1 MALALSIVGIL
12 AALLGLAVAV
22 VGVKAWLQVLRQGT
36 RAAEKAYQRGDTLGS
51 YFDPSKT
58 RPVEGPQ
65 HDARAAIGGR
75 NHRRF
80 GVVAVSEH
88 APDHA

>member
-1 MALALSIVGIL
+1 MTWFIAAVGIL
-12 AALLGLAVAV
+12 LTVGSLIMAV
-22 VGVKAWLQVLRQGT
+22 VGISVWVSVLRRGT
-36 RAAEKAYQRGDTLGS
+36 RAADEAYRRGDSLST

-58 RPVEGPQ
+58 RPVAGPQ

-75 NHRRF
+75 RHPLF

-88 APDHA
+88 APDNA

>member
-1 MALALSIVGIL
+1 MTLIL
-12 AALLGLAVAV
+12 AAIAIIVGFVSLIFAAVGLVEWISV
-22 VGVKAWLQVLRQGT
+22 VRQGA
-36 RAAEKAYQRGDTLGS
+36 RAADRAYLRGDTLS
-51 YFDPSKT
+51 TYFDPSKT

-65 HDARAAIGGR
+65 HDARAALAGR
-75 NHRRF
+75 RSRRF